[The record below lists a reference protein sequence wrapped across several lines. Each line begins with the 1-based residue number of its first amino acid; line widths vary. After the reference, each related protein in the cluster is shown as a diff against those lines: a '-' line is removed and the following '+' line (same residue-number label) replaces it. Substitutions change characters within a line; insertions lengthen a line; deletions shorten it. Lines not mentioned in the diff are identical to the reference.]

1 MNILISRRSITL
13 LTVYTIIEA
22 LLLVTALSIDTFIS
36 SLAYGTN
43 KIKIPFSSAMI
54 INIICSVFLA
64 VSILLGEFFEPYV
77 SENLI
82 QLISFFLL
90 FSLGIIKLFNKKIK
104 KLFNYL
110 KQISLFK
117 QLKVDFFMN
126 IYTNPEKADLDT
138 SKSLSNKEAI
148 WLALTLAVDGLSVGF
163 GAGLTSIN
171 HFLVIFFSLFSDMIA
186 IYLGCYIGIRI
197 AKKTSFD
204 LSWLSGLILIFLAF
218 SKL

>member
-54 INIICSVFLA
+54 INIICSLFLA

-90 FSLGIIKLFNKKIK
+90 FSLGTIKLFNKKIK
-104 KLFNYL
+104 ELFNYL
-110 KQISLFK
+110 KQISLK
-117 QLKVDFFMN
+117 QSKVNFFMN

-138 SKSLSNKEAI
+138 SKSLSSKEAI

-163 GAGLTSIN
+163 GAGLTNIN
-171 HFLVIFFSLFSDMIA
+171 HFLVIFFTLFSDMIA
-186 IYLGCYIGIRI
+186 IYLGCYIGNRI

>member
-104 KLFNYL
+104 NYL
-110 KQISLFK
+110 I
-117 QLKVDFFMN
+117 
-126 IYTNPEKADLDT
+126 I
-138 SKSLSNKEAI
+138 SNK
-148 WLALTLAVDGLSVGF
+148 LV
-163 GAGLTSIN
+163 
-171 HFLVIFFSLFSDMIA
+171 FLNS
-186 IYLGCYIGIRI
+186 
-197 AKKTSFD
+197 
-204 LSWLSGLILIFLAF
+204 
-218 SKL
+218 